1 MEKSQ
6 LKKLGDLVKTESPI
20 LLYFGKDKMMT
31 NTFIICNNEDEI
43 ESNKSYWGNQW
54 LEISDTDIAALLK
67 GKTLTAMVNDEY
79 GVFIKM
85 GDST

>member
-1 MEKSQ
+1 
-6 LKKLGDLVKTESPI
+6 
-20 LLYFGKDKMMT
+20 MT

-79 GVFIKM
+79 GLFIKM

>member
-1 MEKSQ
+1 MRPVGLNGERKIS
-6 LKKLGDLVKTESPI
+6 
-20 LLYFGKDKMMT
+20 MA

-67 GKTLTAMVNDEY
+67 GKTLTAMINDEY
-79 GVFIKM
+79 GLFIKM
-85 GDST
+85 SGST

>member
-1 MEKSQ
+1 MA
-6 LKKLGDLVKTESPI
+6 
-20 LLYFGKDKMMT
+20 

-54 LEISDTDIAALLK
+54 LQISDTDIAALLK

-79 GVFIKM
+79 GLFIKM
-85 GDST
+85 SGST

>member
-1 MEKSQ
+1 MA
-6 LKKLGDLVKTESPI
+6 
-20 LLYFGKDKMMT
+20 

-43 ESNKSYWGNQW
+43 ESNMSCWGNQW

-85 GDST
+85 GGST

>member
-1 MEKSQ
+1 MA
-6 LKKLGDLVKTESPI
+6 
-20 LLYFGKDKMMT
+20 

-67 GKTLTAMVNDEY
+67 GKTLTAMINDEY
-79 GVFIKM
+79 GLFIKM
-85 GDST
+85 SGST

>member
-1 MEKSQ
+1 MA
-6 LKKLGDLVKTESPI
+6 
-20 LLYFGKDKMMT
+20 

-79 GVFIKM
+79 GIFIKM
-85 GDST
+85 SGST

>member
-1 MEKSQ
+1 MA
-6 LKKLGDLVKTESPI
+6 
-20 LLYFGKDKMMT
+20 
-31 NTFIICNNEDEI
+31 NTFIICNSEDEI

-79 GVFIKM
+79 GLFIKM
-85 GDST
+85 SGST